1 MVRLTVL
8 GAVLALTASSSPV
21 LAHQSPFTYL
31 DIRLQAGTLE
41 LSLVA
46 HAFDVAHDVG
56 LEKPEQIFDEAILRE
71 RVPRLAALLAERMT
85 FRVDGQA
92 VPAEPWTIAEPLPAQ
107 QSIRFTSRVS
117 ITGPPGVVDVA
128 AQLFPYDPVH
138 QTFVNFQ
145 EHDVVSSQTIL
156 DLTTREARYYAG
168 STSGVWA
175 AIRALT
181 VRGFVHILTG
191 PEHVAM
197 LVGLLLLGGSK
208 RKHVTIALAFVA
220 GHVITL
226 ALATFTLI
234 GPPARLIDPAVA
246 LAIVYIG
253 TDNLMSSGG
262 RDVRTWM
269 SFGVGAL
276 HGFGFVAVLRA
287 MALSRPALI
296 WSLLAANAGM
306 AAAQLGVAALIGVTI
321 DRLGRRFH
329 GAVGASTAPSNSVH
343 RVAVF
348 GSVVVMTAG
357 AMWFVQRV
365 FFPSA
370 AFPGLMAR
378 L

>member
-1 MVRLTVL
+1 MVRLVVL
-8 GAVLALTASSSPV
+8 GAVFALMASSSTV
-21 LAHQSPFTYL
+21 FAHQSPFTYL
-31 DIRLQAGTLE
+31 DIRLQPGGLE

-56 LEKPEQIFDEAILRE
+56 LEKPELMFDEAILRE
-71 RVPRLAALLAERMT
+71 RVPRLGTLLADRMR
-85 FRVDGQA
+85 FRVDGQE
-92 VPAEPWTIAEPLPAQ
+92 VVAEPWTIAEPLPAQ

-117 ITGPPGVVDVA
+117 MTGTPGVVDVS

-138 QTFVNFQ
+138 QTFVSFQ

-156 DLTTREARYYAG
+156 DLTTREARYYSG
-168 STSGVWA
+168 STPGVWA
-175 AIRALT
+175 AVRALT
-181 VRGFVHILTG
+181 SRGFMHILTG
-191 PEHVAM
+191 PEHIAM
-197 LVGLLLLGGSK
+197 LVGLLLLGGSR

-262 RDVRTWM
+262 RDVRSWM
-269 SFGVGAL
+269 SFAVGAL
-276 HGFGFVAVLRA
+276 HGFGFVALLRS

-296 WSLLAANAGM
+296 WSLVAANVGM
-306 AAAQLGVAALIGVTI
+306 AAAQLGVAALIGVAMH
-321 DRLGRRFH
+321 RLSRRSH
-329 GAVGASTAPSNSVH
+329 DAGGATASRRYLVR
-343 RVAVF
+343 RVAVV
-348 GSVVVMTAG
+348 GSIVVMTAG